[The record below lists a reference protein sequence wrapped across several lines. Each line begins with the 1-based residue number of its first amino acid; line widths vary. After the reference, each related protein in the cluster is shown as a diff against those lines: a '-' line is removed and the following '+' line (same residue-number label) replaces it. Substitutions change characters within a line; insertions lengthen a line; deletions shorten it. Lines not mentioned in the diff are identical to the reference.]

1 MQKLYVL
8 TQLQGNFI
16 EHVQSV
22 PTVVAGRK
30 VGADD
35 EARINVDVALL
46 HFHGRGC
53 TSGMG

>member
-1 MQKLYVL
+1 L